1 MANQNNTNSGEMD
14 LGELSRKAKSFVSS
28 IGDSF
33 FDAILFTKR
42 YFIIVVILLAGG
54 IALGIYKDKSKHIYM
69 QKMFVVPNFGSV
81 DYLYEGI
88 EALNTKA
95 RQNDYAF
102 LEQIGVKGPSRIS
115 KIEVDPVID
124 IYGFA
129 NINPYA
135 EEESPEY
142 INYQIFKLMSEK
154 GDVNKVMENKITAR
168 NYKSHIVTITTIGEV
183 NKDEILEPIVNY
195 FNSNPYYKQLQ
206 EQSIKDLDTAI
217 AAKEAGIKQIDDILT
232 GVSQRTNSGSLVA
245 YNDNTDLSELVKS
258 KNKLVAELAQNR
270 IDKINYDKVVKGG
283 STMLNVRDYSITSGK
298 MKYIYPILFI
308 LLFVLGVRFVKFY
321 KKQVEKRKK
330 VVVNE

>member
-1 MANQNNTNSGEMD
+1 MANQNNTNSEID
-14 LGELSRKAKSFVSS
+14 LGELSRKAKSFFTSV
-28 IGDSF
+28 GDSF
-33 FDAILFTKR
+33 FEAILFVKR
-42 YFIIVVILLAGG
+42 YFIAIIILLAGG
-54 IALGIYKDKSKHIYM
+54 IALGIHKDKSQHVYM

-88 EALNTKA
+88 EALDIKA
-95 RQNDYAF
+95 KQNDYAF
-102 LEQIGVKGPSRIS
+102 LEQIGVKGPTRIS
-115 KIEVDPVID
+115 KIEIEPVID

-129 NINPYA
+129 NVNPYA

-142 INYQIFKLMSEK
+142 INYQLFKLMSEK
-154 GDVNKVMENKITAR
+154 GDVNKVMVNKITAR
-168 NYKSHIVTITTIGEV
+168 NYKNHIVTVTTIGEV
-183 NKDEILEPIVNY
+183 SKDEILEPIVNY

-206 EQSIKDLDTAI
+206 EQNIKDLDTAI
-217 AAKEAGIKQIDDILT
+217 ASKEAGIKQIDDILT

-283 STMLNVRDYSITSGK
+283 STMINIRDFSITSGK

-308 LLFVLGVRFVKFY
+308 LLFVFAVRFVGFY
-321 KKQVEKRKK
+321 KRQVQKRKK